1 MKWNDSPMSCFPP
14 LHQVVDF
21 CKFSRETVAIAMSIL
36 DRFLSTQQ
44 GRSAIFDSA
53 DFQLAAMTS
62 LYTAVKIHEP
72 EVMSAQLV
80 STLSRG
86 AHSEAEVKVMER
98 RILQSVKW
106 HVNPPTSLSFVRSF
120 LDLLPS
126 DFLDEATKSTLY
138 EVSKYQTEL
147 VVADYSLVI
156 VPASTIAY
164 ASLVNALEGVCL
176 DRTVLGFVSSILAQA
191 AGLDMLSATLVHV
204 QGQLFE
210 AVTQQTAH
218 TSSPASKR
226 APKSAQVAGGSSCGM
241 VSQATGKPRRGSYK
255 ASPCTVTRMEI

>member
-1 MKWNDSPMSCFPP
+1 MPYSLSPSLP
-14 LHQVVDF
+14 QVVDF
-21 CKFSRETVAIAMSIL
+21 CKFSRETVSIAMSIL
-36 DRFLSTQQ
+36 DRFLMTQQ

-86 AHSEAEVKVMER
+86 AHTEAEVTAMEC
-98 RILQSVKW
+98 RILRAVKW

-126 DFLDEATKSTLY
+126 EFLDESTKSTVY

-147 VVADYSLVI
+147 VVADYSLVS
-156 VPASTIAY
+156 VPASTIAF

-176 DRTVLGFVSSILAQA
+176 DRMVLGYVSSILAQA
-191 AGLDMLSATLVHV
+191 AGLDVLSATLVYV
-204 QGQLFE
+204 QKQLFE

-218 TSSPASKR
+218 TSSPTSKGTS
-226 APKSAQVAGGSSCGM
+226 KSAQVAGGSSCGM
-241 VSQATGKPRRGSYK
+241 VSQATRKPRRGSYK